1 MRGGGP
7 GGEGRQAACRLR
19 PDRFGV
25 DRTAIDAQLDA
36 CLTGSAMIPD
46 PAP

>member
-1 MRGGGP
+1 MGRPAP
-7 GGEGRQAACRLR
+7 GTELVIVA
-19 PDRFGV
+19 DRSGV

-36 CLTGSAMIPD
+36 CLTGSAMITD